1 MIFLL
6 DFILLHFFKETA
18 KNVFFYGI
26 LFAFKKKMEREKD
39 MILEKIQKNRKMLK
53 KNVAIFSSNLN
64 RIFGLENVEIWFS
77 LFLEKL

>member
-6 DFILLHFFKETA
+6 DFILLHFLKETT

-39 MILEKIQKNRKMLK
+39 MIHEKIQKNRKMLK
-53 KNVAIFSSNLN
+53 KKTLLFSAAT
-64 RIFGLENVEIWFS
+64 
-77 LFLEKL
+77 